1 MGAVGGRQPA
11 RRRRKRRLRQ
21 DTLQRSA
28 CQRHAGADGSQ
39 QGSGERGSSGR
50 PRSRGGGRGRQEH
63 PPPPWGARGAGGRGA
78 YKIARGWTKA
88 VFCVVREA
96 NATHGSKSATAEHW
110 RGNETPNGAKQQS
123 GFCSAV
129 RATAYRNGYKL
140 AVVMG
145 AVGAALGGFRR
156 PRRDGRALLP
166 RYIFRF
172 SCVIRCNTRNTAY
185 YTRNT

>member
-1 MGAVGGRQPA
+1 MLNVENLPLPRSASTSAAAARRALPAPHEAIPRPLSARRRRNHIKVARRARVGRANGATVGAVGGRQPA

-110 RGNETPNGAKQQS
+110 RGNETPNGAKQ
-123 GFCSAV
+123 
-129 RATAYRNGYKL
+129 
-140 AVVMG
+140 
-145 AVGAALGGFRR
+145 
-156 PRRDGRALLP
+156 
-166 RYIFRF
+166 
-172 SCVIRCNTRNTAY
+172 
-185 YTRNT
+185 